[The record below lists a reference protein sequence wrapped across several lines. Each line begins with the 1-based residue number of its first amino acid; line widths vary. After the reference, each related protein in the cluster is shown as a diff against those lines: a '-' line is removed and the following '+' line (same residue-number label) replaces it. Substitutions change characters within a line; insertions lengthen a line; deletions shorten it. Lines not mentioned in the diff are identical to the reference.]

1 MITLLRTLVWSLEL
15 RFLTEFKTCLK
26 GKQGDRIYQYSLPSL
41 EYPVDSQAW
50 SPGTVQT
57 WLLHSLSHTDQDYAK
72 ESVP

>member
-15 RFLTEFKTCLK
+15 RFLCLK